1 MIMETHFCHF
11 TKSSKLISYAF
22 AAAAAAA
29 VICTAIIALLRIPF
43 NHKLDEMAM

>member
-29 VICTAIIALLRIPF
+29 VAAILYCCRHSSAQDPF
-43 NHKLDEMAM
+43 QS